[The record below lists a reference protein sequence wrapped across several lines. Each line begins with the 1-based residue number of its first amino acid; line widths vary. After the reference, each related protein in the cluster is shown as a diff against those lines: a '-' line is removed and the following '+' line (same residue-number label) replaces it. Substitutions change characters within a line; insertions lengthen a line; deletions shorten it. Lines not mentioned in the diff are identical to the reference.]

1 MSDALEMLT
10 IVTTAGLSDRARTV
24 AVDSV
29 VMTMFM
35 TMILMVMSRLAV
47 VVVVV
52 VVVAMSDSS
61 ETVEHFLRGSY
72 SVQKCYKRHR
82 GAHFLCAC
90 FQCTARNTAW
100 KLSN

>member
-29 VMTMFM
+29 VVMTMFM

-52 VVVAMSDSS
+52 VVAMSDSS
-61 ETVEHFLRGSY
+61 ETDS
-72 SVQKCYKRHR
+72 
-82 GAHFLCAC
+82 GALP
-90 FQCTARNTAW
+90 AR
-100 KLSN
+100 KL

>member
-29 VMTMFM
+29 VVMTMFM

-52 VVVAMSDSS
+52 VVVVAMSDSS
-61 ETVEHFLRGSY
+61 ETDS
-72 SVQKCYKRHR
+72 
-82 GAHFLCAC
+82 GALP
-90 FQCTARNTAW
+90 ART
-100 KLSN
+100 L

>member
-29 VMTMFM
+29 VVMTMFM

-52 VVVAMSDSS
+52 VAMSDSS
-61 ETVEHFLRGSY
+61 ETDS
-72 SVQKCYKRHR
+72 
-82 GAHFLCAC
+82 GALP
-90 FQCTARNTAW
+90 AR
-100 KLSN
+100 KL

>member
-52 VVVAMSDSS
+52 VVVVAMSDSS
-61 ETVEHFLRGSY
+61 ETDS
-72 SVQKCYKRHR
+72 
-82 GAHFLCAC
+82 GALP
-90 FQCTARNTAW
+90 AR
-100 KLSN
+100 KL